1 MQKAWWTHPER
12 RDIRLWRYMDLSK
25 FASML
30 QSSAVHFARA
40 DQLGDPFEG
49 SVGPANVN
57 VDSYLATL
65 TPKDLESTRERVL
78 QGKWSEE
85 RFPFERLSDDE
96 RFRGRVEYYLN
107 LGSHNREAM
116 TREVYI
122 SCWHMNEL
130 ESAAMWK
137 LYSRSSDSVCVQVR
151 FDQLFENLS
160 INYGATI
167 LASEVTYVD
176 LATHRMDESNA
187 FIPLVHKRSSFSH
200 ERELRYLIWPHG
212 NQINNGLSN
221 NGVGPIAVPINL
233 NLTIES
239 IRVNPEAP
247 EWFRSVVESL
257 AMKYGLDAPVTSSS
271 LNGTPLF

>member
-1 MQKAWWTHPER
+1 MENTWWTHPER

-30 QSSAVHFARA
+30 QSSAVHFSRA
-40 DQLGDPFEG
+40 DRLGDPFEG

-57 VDSYLATL
+57 VDSYFETL
-65 TPKDLESTRERVL
+65 TPEDLERVRERVL
-78 QGKWSEE
+78 QGKWSEGN
-85 RFPFERLSDDE
+85 FPFERLSDDE
-96 RFRGRVEYYLN
+96 RFRGRVQYHLS
-107 LGSHNREAM
+107 LGTHNREAM

-160 INYGATI
+160 ANYSGTV

-176 LATHRMDESNA
+176 LATHYMDVSNA

-200 ERELRYLIWPHG
+200 ERELRYLIWRHA
-212 NQINNGLSN
+212 NQIGNGLSD
-221 NGVGPIAVPINL
+221 NGAGPIAVPIDL
-233 NLTIES
+233 NRTIES

-247 EWFRSVVESL
+247 EWFRVVVESL
-257 AMKYGLDAPVTSSS
+257 ARKYSVDAPVTSSS